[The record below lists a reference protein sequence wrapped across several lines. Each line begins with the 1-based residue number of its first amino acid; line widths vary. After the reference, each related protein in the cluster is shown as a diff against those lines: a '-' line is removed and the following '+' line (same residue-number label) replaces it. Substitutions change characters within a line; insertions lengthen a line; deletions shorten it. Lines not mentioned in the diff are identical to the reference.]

1 MKAHNTIPLLLLLLC
16 LPFTASY
23 AQSGGLDKGKVL
35 AAMNNVDGLNLSADK
50 ERELK
55 EANENAVNK
64 LFDIAQSDMSEEEKE
79 KKFLSAKKDN
89 VNRFKGILGDNE
101 FEKYQKKVKKQLRP
115 FKRKAKL
122 VGFIL

>member
-1 MKAHNTIPLLLLLLC
+1 MKASNLIPLLLLLL
-16 LPFTASY
+16 PFTATY
-23 AQSGGLDKGKVL
+23 AQSPDLDKDKVL
-35 AAMNNVDGLNLSADK
+35 AAMNNVGDLDLSADK

-55 EANENAVNK
+55 EANKTAVNK

-79 KKFLSAKKDN
+79 RKFLSAKKDN
-89 VNRFKGILGDNE
+89 VDRFKGILGDNE
-101 FEKYQKKVKKQLRP
+101 FEKYQKKMKKKLRP